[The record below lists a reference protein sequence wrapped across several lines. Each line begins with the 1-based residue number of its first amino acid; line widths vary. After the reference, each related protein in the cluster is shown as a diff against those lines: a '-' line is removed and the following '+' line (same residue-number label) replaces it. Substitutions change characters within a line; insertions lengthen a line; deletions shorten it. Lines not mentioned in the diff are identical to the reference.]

1 MRSPELVTIE
11 RILHDGKE
19 LEGKMFN
26 KISTL
31 FVLLFVCAVHTY
43 AQSDYLVYTVG
54 EKTEIP
60 LPERIDRIETKYL
73 VNLKWGSYSG
83 PQSRVMVLPIENLA
97 ARRRVSV
104 NEIEAIVIDVIN
116 QTGRFRLVE
125 RQVLNSVL
133 GEQDLG
139 ESGRV
144 ARPSAA
150 KIGKVL
156 GAQYM
161 MKVVITDFEED
172 VEGSKGGGIGGVFK
186 RAAAAGGVGISKSE
200 SRVGMA
206 FRLIDAETS
215 EVLFTKQIESRIKK
229 SGLKIGGG
237 LIGGRAFGGAVY
249 SKYTK
254 TPIGQAV
261 IAGVNKGVFELVKQI
276 GSLPATGRVIKAA
289 GNKVWIN
296 IGNEVVSSGD
306 VLKVESKGEEMI
318 DPDTGISLGSDDT
331 EIGTIRVSNAQGK
344 FSIAE
349 IVSIS
354 GTVNRGDRVISTIP
368 PPPIQFADRWEKP
381 KRGKF

>member
-1 MRSPELVTIE
+1 
-11 RILHDGKE
+11 
-19 LEGKMFN
+19 MFN

-31 FVLLFVCAVHTY
+31 FVFVFVFAVHTN

-54 EKTEIP
+54 KKAEIP
-60 LPERIDRIETKYL
+60 LPEKIDDIETKYL

-83 PQSRVMVLPIENLA
+83 PQSRVMVLPIKNLA
-97 ARRRVSV
+97 TRRRVSV
-104 NEIEAIVIDVIN
+104 KEIEAIVIDVIN

-125 RQVLNSVL
+125 RQVLDAVL
-133 GEQDLG
+133 SEQDLG
-139 ESGRV
+139 ESERV
-144 ARPSAA
+144 ATPSAA

-156 GAQYM
+156 GVQYM
-161 MKVVITDFEED
+161 MKVVITDYEED
-172 VEGSKGGGIGGVFK
+172 IGGGGVGGIGGFFK
-186 RAAAAGGVGISKSE
+186 KAAGAAGGVGVSKSE
-200 SRVGMA
+200 SRVGMS

-215 EVLFTKQIESRIKK
+215 EVLFTKQIESKIKK

-237 LIGGRAFGGAVY
+237 LLAGRVLGGAVF
-249 SKYTK
+249 SKYSK

-261 IAGVNKGVFELVKQI
+261 IAGVNKGVFELVKQV
-276 GSLPATGRVIKAA
+276 GNLPATGRVIKAA

-296 IGNEVVSSGD
+296 IGKQVVSSGD

-331 EIGTIRVSNAQGK
+331 EIGTIRVNNAQEK

-349 IVSIS
+349 IVSID
-354 GTVNRGDRVISTIP
+354 GTVNRGDRVISTVP
-368 PPPIQFADRWEKP
+368 PARIEFADRWKKP

>member
-1 MRSPELVTIE
+1 MS
-11 RILHDGKE
+11 
-19 LEGKMFN
+19 N
-26 KISTL
+26 KISAL
-31 FVLLFVCAVHTY
+31 FFLIFVCAAHTN

-54 EKTEIP
+54 EKAEIP
-60 LPERIDRIETKYL
+60 LPEKIDRIETKYL

-116 QTGRFRLVE
+116 QTNRFRLVE

-139 ESGRV
+139 ESGRL
-144 ARPSAA
+144 ATPSAA
-150 KIGKVL
+150 RIGKVL

-161 MKVVITDFEED
+161 MKVVITDYEEN
-172 VEGSKGGGIGGVFK
+172 VSGGSGGGIGGVLK
-186 RAAAAGGVGISKSE
+186 KAAAVGGVGISKSE

-215 EVLFTKQIESRIKK
+215 EVLFSKQIDSRIKK
-229 SGLKIGGG
+229 SGLKVGGG
-237 LIGGRAFGGAVY
+237 LLFGRRAFGGAVF
-249 SKYTK
+249 SKYAK

-296 IGNEVVSSGD
+296 IGKEVVSSGD
-306 VLKVESKGEEMI
+306 VLKIESKGEELI

-331 EIGTIRVSNAQGK
+331 AIGTIRVNMAQEK

-354 GTVNRGDRVISTIP
+354 GTVNRGDKVISTVSP
-368 PPPIQFADRWEKP
+368 PRIEFADRWEKP